1 MNNCI
6 FCRII
11 KGELPAHRV
20 YEDEQVLA
28 FMDISPI
35 NHGHVLIIP
44 KKHYSEL
51 RSIPLDTSIAVW
63 QVVKKVERAIWQTS
77 DLTCDGTNILQNN
90 GAAAGQEVFHA
101 HFHVIPRRDGD
112 GSRFRFKT
120 INSTDEMRK
129 DWAAKIKDQIDAV

>member
-6 FCRII
+6 FCKII

-20 YEDEQVLA
+20 YEDEEVLA

-44 KKHYSEL
+44 KTHYSEL
-51 RSIPLDTSIAVW
+51 SSIPLVTSIAVW
-63 QVVKKVERAIWQTS
+63 EVVKKVERAIWQTP
-77 DLTCDGTNILQNN
+77 DLICDGTNILQNN

-120 INSTDEMRK
+120 INSSDEIRK
-129 DWAAKIKDQIDAV
+129 DWAAKIKDQIDAA

>member
-1 MNNCI
+1 MNHCV
-6 FCRII
+6 FCKII
-11 KGELPAHRV
+11 RGELPAHRV

-44 KKHYSEL
+44 KVHYSEL
-51 RSIPLDTSIAVW
+51 RGIPLAVSIAIW
-63 QVVKKVERAIWQTS
+63 EVVKKVERAIWETP
-77 DLTCDGTNILQNN
+77 DLICDGTNILQNN

-112 GSRFRFKT
+112 GSRFRFKP
-120 INSTDEMRK
+120 INSTDEIRK
-129 DWAAKIKDQIDAV
+129 DWAAKIKDQIDAA